1 MTLTNLEIL
10 KGTCNIIGVLFGVL
24 AGVVIA
30 LKYSRYKKRELL
42 LMGIVGILVTEP
54 WWPHSISFLYALVSG
69 SNQGLD
75 PRVFFLLGNLLIPL
89 GIITWLWVFSDLA
102 YRNRRRLILFIG
114 VSYLVTYEIIFF
126 SLLFLRPELIGELE
140 GAVDVR
146 YNYGMIG
153 LLIPGLILMIT
164 TGILFSTE
172 CFKSDKPEIRL
183 KWKLILLAF
192 SLYIVAAT
200 LEIFTSTN
208 VFLIV
213 LSKILLLACAT
224 SFYIGF
230 IMPRWMKRFLFR
242 EEPAIQEI

>member
-1 MTLTNLEIL
+1 MTLMNLEIL

-75 PRVFFLLGNLLIPL
+75 PRVFFLLGNFLIPL
-89 GIITWLWVFSDLA
+89 GIITRLWAFPDLA
-102 YRNRRRLILFIG
+102 SS
-114 VSYLVTYEIIFF
+114 VSYLVTYDIIFF

-164 TGILFSTE
+164 TVILFSTE

-183 KWKLILLAF
+183 KGKLILLAF